1 MIRAIAHPTDF
12 SPEGQVA
19 FAHAL
24 GLAVANRCPLDL
36 LHVRGAHYA
45 DHYEKFPHIREVLMR
60 WGVLGAY
67 ASVEDIAA
75 VGGVRV
81 RKVEIRDGHAAEG
94 LAQFLSS
101 HLPDLLVMATHGREG
116 LNRWIRGSISSEVA
130 RKVQAPVM
138 LFGPAARPFID
149 LETGEMRL
157 HKILVPIAHDPAPLR
172 GLHILKTLMDGLDV
186 TIDVVHIGSEVPH
199 LLDSNGATLKVRQI
213 DGPVIDRILEEAGI
227 GRASLIAM
235 PTAGHHVYLDA
246 LRGSTTEQIVAKAP
260 CPVVALPA

>member
-24 GLAVANRCPLDL
+24 RLAVANRCPLDL
-36 LHVRGAHYA
+36 LHVRGQHDA

-60 WGVLGAY
+60 WGVLGPQ

-75 VGGVRV
+75 VAGVRA
-81 RKVEIRDGHAAEG
+81 RKVEIRDAHAAEG
-94 LAQFLSS
+94 LAQFLTS
-101 HLPDLLVMATHGREG
+101 HLPELLVMATHGRDG
-116 LNRWIRGSISSEVA
+116 LNRWLHGSVSSEVA

-138 LFGPAARPFID
+138 LIGPAARPFVD
-149 LETGEMRL
+149 LGSGEMRL
-157 HKILVPIAHDPAPLR
+157 HKILVPIAHDPVPLR
-172 GLHILKTLMDGLDV
+172 GLHILETLMEGLDV
-186 TIDVVHIGSEVPH
+186 TIDIVHIGPEVPH
-199 LLDSNGATLKVRQI
+199 LLDSKGATLKVRQI
-213 DGPVIDRILEEAGI
+213 DGPVIDRILEEAEI

-235 PTAGHHVYLDA
+235 PTAGNHGYLDA